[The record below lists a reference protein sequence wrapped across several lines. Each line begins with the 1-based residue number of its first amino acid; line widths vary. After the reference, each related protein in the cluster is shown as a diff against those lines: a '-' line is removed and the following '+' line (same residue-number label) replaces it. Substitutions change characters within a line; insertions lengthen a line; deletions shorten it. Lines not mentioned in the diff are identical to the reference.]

1 MMTHDE
7 RIRALLGLVDPAR
20 ADALDRGPE
29 LVVLGLAQA
38 LGKGYRPTT
47 AGWVLLGDRGRAFQY
62 T

>member
-1 MMTHDE
+1 MMTDDE
-7 RIRALLGLVDPAR
+7 RIQALLGLVDPTLAE
-20 ADALDRGPE
+20 APSRGAE

-47 AGWVLLGDRGRAFQY
+47 AGWVLMGDRGRAFQY